1 MVKQLQRAQE
11 KLRVIDKLSNIQQ
24 KVSSKEAKEV
34 AYLIHRIIESEY
46 INSDLAREITGWSL
60 QANKDLF
67 ISVK

>member
-1 MVKQLQRAQE
+1 MIQQLQRAQE

-46 INSDLAREITGWSL
+46 ISSDLAREITGWSL

-67 ISVK
+67 VSVK